1 MTRQR
6 TAACL
11 LLLFATLSGVFALWQ
26 FRLARE
32 HAAHFDPVEAEII
45 ANRIRRDWARHTSAE
60 SSAFLFRAE
69 ILLRYQ
75 YQGSTWETW
84 YQFPLST
91 GQRSRVEALLG
102 QQCPGTRLT
111 LFVNP
116 DQPDQF
122 LLAISGHT
130 HRRLALTLLTLALLF
145 TAPAIYLLAPKR
157 SPRALVY
164 LS

>member
-6 TAACL
+6 TAAAL
-11 LLLFATLSGVFALWQ
+11 LLLLAFILGAGALWQ
-26 FRLARE
+26 YQLARDQ
-32 HAAHFDPVEAEII
+32 AAHFDPVDAEII
-45 ANRIRRDWARHTSAE
+45 ANRIRRDWARHTPAE

-75 YQGSTWETW
+75 YQSSTWETW

-111 LFVNP
+111 LYVNP

-122 LLAISGHT
+122 LLSRSGRLH
-130 HRRLALTLLTLALLF
+130 HRLAFTLAFLTLLCI
-145 TAPAIYLLAPKR
+145 APAIYLLAPKR
-157 SPRALVY
+157 SARALVY